1 MIYNRTFIAAVH
13 AVASTEG
20 EDAAREV
27 FNKLFG
33 VAPVAAPETPEQ
45 AVSRLSNGNVTPYDV
60 YRTNLTHGPLSGRS
74 SIPWIKELRDRTHCG
89 LKEAKDVHDYVRDNP
104 GIDWAS
110 Y

>member
-1 MIYNRTFIAAVH
+1 MIYNRIFIAAVH

-45 AVSRLSNGNVTPYDV
+45 AISRLSNGNVTPRNVAY
-60 YRTNLTHGPLSGRS
+60 TNTYYGHLNGRS
-74 SIPWIKELRDRTHCG
+74 SVAWIKELRDRTRCG